1 MDQHELYK
9 IDCSYKAKLFVLCMK
24 KSHIPEN
31 MSQNINQNQILQKP
45 FDNRCKHLFDN
56 WYKCILLDNLKI

>member
-1 MDQHELYK
+1 MDQHDLHK
-9 IDCSYKAKLFVLCMK
+9 IDCSYKARLFVLCMK

-31 MSQNINQNQILQKP
+31 MYQNTPSQILQKP

-56 WYKCILLDNLKI
+56 WYKCILLDDLKI